1 MRQVFRY
8 HWTKN
13 NPEGR
18 DKPSGL
24 ACVTGCGG
32 NVVRDA
38 AGKWVRPRSLCPA
51 HIGEH
56 AKVLQ
61 ARDAGVAVD
70 ELEGPENKVGPKVLL
85 KLDEADAVSE
95 QEAMAKERKAQKKA
109 AKRKA
114 KEEAE
119 TAARKQARKE
129 AKKERKEA
137 RRRAK
142 EQQLADEEQARKKP
156 V

>member
-1 MRQVFRY
+1 MMSQSTINSLGVQRTYMDALVGSPA
-8 HWTKN
+8 T
-13 NPEGR
+13 
-18 DKPSGL
+18 
-24 ACVTGCGG
+24 
-32 NVVRDA
+32 DA
-38 AGKWVRPRSLCPA
+38 AVARAPV
-51 HIGEH
+51 GEEE
-56 AKVLQ
+56 K
-61 ARDAGVAVD
+61 
-70 ELEGPENKVGPKVLL
+70 KVLL
-85 KLDEADAVSE
+85 KLDEADATSE